1 MDEGVLLRLSAL
13 LVERG
18 NLPLFA
24 PLDLAVHAG
33 EAVVIEAANGVGK
46 TSLLR
51 AIAGLLPPASGSIE
65 RRRHPGARLRFLAH
79 QLGIKGPLAV
89 AENLR
94 FWTTLDGVRA
104 EPAQILAA
112 LDQVGLPGFEWQA
125 GQTLSAGQRKRV
137 ALARLALDPG
147 ELWLL
152 DEPFANL
159 DAAGCAL
166 VGKAIADQRGRG
178 GAVLLTS
185 HGGALPVALPDAR
198 TLRLQAH
205 P

>member
-1 MDEGVLLRLSAL
+1 MDEGVLLRLSG
-13 LVERG
+13 LVIERG
-18 NLPLFA
+18 DAPLFA
-24 PLDLAVHAG
+24 PLDLVVPAG
-33 EAVVIEAANGVGK
+33 GAVVIEAGNGVGK

-51 AIAGLLPPASGSIE
+51 AIAGLLPAASGTIE

-79 QLGIKGPLAV
+79 QLGIKGPLSV

-94 FWTTLDGVRA
+94 FWTTLDGVTA
-104 EPAQILAA
+104 SPDQILAA

-137 ALARLALDPG
+137 ALARLTLDPG

-159 DAAGCAL
+159 DAKGCAL
-166 VGKAIADQRGRG
+166 VGAVIAAHRDRG

-185 HGGALPVALPDAR
+185 HGGALPV
-198 TLRLQAH
+198 TLRGAQTLQLEAH